1 MKKDNPKLDDGFLT
15 WCRQQVIDSK
25 IATDESKNEKFGV
38 LSRQQVESEVES
50 LVETKVIPVNSVKV
64 DEVAQGPWVR

>member
-15 WCRQQVIDSK
+15 WCRQQMIESR
-25 IATDESKNEKFGV
+25 IAANESKKEIYGI
-38 LSRQQVESEVES
+38 LSRKQVESEVES
-50 LVETKVIPVNSVKV
+50 LVETKVIPANSVKV